1 MPSACPVVVFLA
13 VTLLAWGSSA
23 FGGTMLPSERQR
35 AHASTTIVDRK
46 ARTIHVIVLVHGPW
60 GSPLEMKYLQDAL
73 ERHTSTVVENDEY
86 FLIHSAACNHGRTY
100 DGIAE
105 GGLRLADEIN
115 ELLQRQVNDITPA
128 IITLSLVGNS
138 LGGLYARY
146 SLPYIHVSVPLES
159 DSVRSPDHEAVQ
171 VIRKVFCTTATPHL
185 GLQSLSYFSQTP
197 WLSSLVRVP
206 RWVERVVATL
216 LGRTGLDLF
225 RFTSVIADLAC
236 RELFASPLEKHFHTR
251 IAYANA
257 YTTDFQVPLAT
268 AAFLQEQEKPRH
280 SSLGTHRFVSQMAIP
295 SSGRP
300 EPARD
305 ASTEMDSR
313 VAASKPREIFMA
325 SFETT
330 TVDDTSHHI
339 DNVRLRSAKDRQN
352 QALSQNELAQCLDD
366 MGWTK
371 VLCDVRD
378 VIPLSLEFALPS
390 AISSFW
396 FNSSAAGN
404 LQSQS
409 ETEQQSTSLRP
420 DSCAADDPSRE
431 FEGSCHPEPSLPASQ
446 WQRDATYPS
455 SRILL
460 HFRGDGTGTGERRA
474 VATRVRGLTSKWYV
488 PMGHTLLVANAKDS
502 VNARMNAPGRPIMDH
517 LASNLIHAILSRKN

>member
-1 MPSACPVVVFLA
+1 MPSVCPVAVFLA
-13 VTLLAWGSSA
+13 VTLLAWGSLA
-23 FGGTMLPSERQR
+23 FGGTMLPSELQR
-35 AHASTTIVDRK
+35 PHASTTAVDRK
-46 ARTIHVIVLVHGPW
+46 ARTIHVIVLVHGLR

-73 ERHTSTVVENDEY
+73 ERHTSTVAENDEY

-146 SLPYIHVSVPLES
+146 SLPYIHESVPLET
-159 DSVRSPDHEAVQ
+159 DSVRSPDHESVQ

-216 LGRTGLDLF
+216 LGTTGLDLF

-236 RELFASPLEKHFHTR
+236 QELFASPLEKHFHTR

-280 SSLGTHRFVSQMAIP
+280 SAQGTHRFVSQTAIP
-295 SSGRP
+295 SSAP
-300 EPARD
+300 
-305 ASTEMDSR
+305 TEMDSR
-313 VAASKPREIFMA
+313 VTASKPREIFMA

-330 TVDDTSHHI
+330 TVDANTYPI
-339 DNVRLRSAKDRQN
+339 DKVRQHSATDRQQ
-352 QALSQNELAQCLDD
+352 QALSQNELAQCLDG

-378 VIPLSLEFALPS
+378 IIPLYLEFAPPW

-396 FNSSAAGN
+396 FNSRAAGN

-409 ETEQQSTSLRP
+409 ETEEQSTSLRP

-431 FEGSCHPEPSLPASQ
+431 FEDSCHPEPSLPASQ
-446 WQRDATYPS
+446 WQRNVTYSS

-460 HFRGDGTGTGERRA
+460 HFRGDGAGTGERSTA
-474 VATRVRGLTSKWYV
+474 PTRVRGLVPKWYV

-517 LASNLIHAILSRKN
+517 LASNLFHAILSRK